1 MASPIK
7 QIPVNNKDQALT
19 ILNAL
24 SNQYQMTAPD
34 PDRPL
39 EVSNEDY
46 KAYYDPE
53 KRKVILEA
61 AHSSVTE
68 EQIKEFL
75 INFPPFF

>member
-1 MASPIK
+1 MASAIK

-19 ILNAL
+19 IISGL
-24 SNQYQMTAPD
+24 SKQYQMKAPD

-46 KAYYDPE
+46 KAYYNPE
-53 KRKVILEA
+53 KQKVILEA
-61 AHSSVTE
+61 AHSNVTE

>member
-1 MASPIK
+1 MASAIK
-7 QIPVNNKDQALT
+7 QIPVNNIDQALT
-19 ILNAL
+19 IINAL

-53 KRKVILEA
+53 KSKVILEA